1 MHGRE
6 RRSAG
11 SVLPGW
17 GLSESQH
24 CSPALGCAL
33 LGWLSQ
39 CDTWPCPVIYHGKGR
54 LVKTGFILFPLKST
68 VGCLSEYLLSPARAC
83 SRMACSPTAFLGMWD
98 ADIPYSRLPSQ
109 PHPFPSPVSMME
121 GLTLEALGLKNLCS
135 EGQKRQ
141 FWGESWIFPSA
152 VCITGDQWKTKC
164 PCLHV
169 LHSLQ
174 PPACMPSSS
183 RTDTIWLRL
192 EVFVP
197 GFSFYFPSFIS
208 FFSFLNSRAILSS
221 ALHQQRGRQPG
232 NLNLEASVC
241 CFWLWAGSGFGAEML
256 SELKWLSD
264 RIRETNPG
272 ELVRAS
278 RHGAAWQQ
286 RSKPTFQHR
295 FGSSHLILQKLSV
308 PGNGVGSTMLGGQG
322 RPQWEAS
329 LLGCISALFL
339 ALTSPPSCME
349 ILVSRAMFAGS
360 GLWKVIAARGPCSP
374 ALLLPADVC
383 ISCSVAARRKNH
395 VLEIKNCSNCRKMP
409 FLASPGCLPL
419 PLIQQFVRTWY
430 AVQMP
435 LL

>member
-1 MHGRE
+1 MQWGTEEAVLGWELDFPICSLHHWE
-6 RRSAG
+6 PVKDQMPMLACAAQSAAP
-11 SVLPGW
+11 SLHAIL
-17 GLSESQH
+17 LSH
-24 CSPALGCAL
+24 RHNLTALGSFCAR
-33 LGWLSQ
+33 
-39 CDTWPCPVIYHGKGR
+39 I
-54 LVKTGFILFPLKST
+54 FILFSFF
-68 VGCLSEYLLSPARAC
+68 YLL
-83 SRMACSPTAFLGMWD
+83 
-98 ADIPYSRLPSQ
+98 
-109 PHPFPSPVSMME
+109 
-121 GLTLEALGLKNLCS
+121 
-135 EGQKRQ
+135 
-141 FWGESWIFPSA
+141 
-152 VCITGDQWKTKC
+152 
-164 PCLHV
+164 
-169 LHSLQ
+169 
-174 PPACMPSSS
+174 
-183 RTDTIWLRL
+183 
-192 EVFVP
+192 
-197 GFSFYFPSFIS
+197 
-208 FFSFLNSRAILSS
+208 FSFLNSRAILSS

-286 RSKPTFQHR
+286 RSKPTFQHG